1 MYNEIKLTTIFKP
14 YKNYLIIDNQAM
26 ILQLLDKLYN
36 FNEQIN
42 NENEGKKWKTIL
54 SNMKTALN
62 Y

>member
-36 FNEQIN
+36 FNGQIN
-42 NENEGKKWKTIL
+42 NENEGK
-54 SNMKTALN
+54 
-62 Y
+62 

>member
-26 ILQLLDKLYN
+26 IYQLLDKLYN

-42 NENEGKKWKTIL
+42 NENEGK
-54 SNMKTALN
+54 
-62 Y
+62 